1 MRKHPPTVAQRKARL
16 GRLFILPFTLGFLF
30 FFLQPLLMS
39 LYYSLSNISLVGGF
53 SVTFSGFGNYKRL
66 LLEDQD
72 YLPLLTYSLR
82 QMVVQVPLI
91 ILFSLFIAM
100 ILNQK
105 FRGRAFVRAIFFL
118 PVIVSSGIIISILKQ
133 DVFSQS
139 IMSGSAQTAY
149 IFKSSGIEEI
159 LLNTSLPTS
168 ITNYVT
174 DVINGIFDML
184 WKTGVQILIFLAAI
198 QSVPGQL
205 YEAAKIEGATGW
217 ESFWK
222 VTFPMISPMILVN
235 VIYSII
241 DSFTDYTNSMMIQI
255 MKVGFNQQ
263 RIADGCAMAWFY
275 MAVVLAILGVVTLVI
290 NKLIYYRTE

>member
-1 MRKHPPTVAQRKARL
+1 M
-16 GRLFILPFTLGFLF
+16 
-30 FFLQPLLMS
+30 LMIFV
-39 LYYSLSNISLVGGF
+39 SNRSR
-53 SVTFSGFGNYKRL
+53 Y
-66 LLEDQD
+66 
-72 YLPLLTYSLR
+72 
-82 QMVVQVPLI
+82 
-91 ILFSLFIAM
+91 
-100 ILNQK
+100 
-105 FRGRAFVRAIFFL
+105 
-118 PVIVSSGIIISILKQ
+118 VIVSSGIIISILKQ

>member
-1 MRKHPPTVAQRKARL
+1 M
-16 GRLFILPFTLGFLF
+16 
-30 FFLQPLLMS
+30 
-39 LYYSLSNISLVGGF
+39 
-53 SVTFSGFGNYKRL
+53 
-66 LLEDQD
+66 
-72 YLPLLTYSLR
+72 
-82 QMVVQVPLI
+82 
-91 ILFSLFIAM
+91 
-100 ILNQK
+100 
-105 FRGRAFVRAIFFL
+105 
-118 PVIVSSGIIISILKQ
+118 
-133 DVFSQS
+133 
-139 IMSGSAQTAY
+139 
-149 IFKSSGIEEI
+149 
-159 LLNTSLPTS
+159 
-168 ITNYVT
+168 
-174 DVINGIFDML
+174 
-184 WKTGVQILIFLAAI
+184 
-198 QSVPGQL
+198 